1 MSFAVA
7 EKSAQVDALFAS
19 WPGGMAPGVAVVIVQ
34 DGEVLHRGSYGLANL
49 ETGTAISSNTSFRLA
64 SITKQ
69 FTAMA
74 VMMLCERGALEY
86 DDPVSRFL
94 PEFSTQVREITI
106 RHLLWHTSGLQ
117 DYEELFW
124 ESGEIVEDYPRASKQ
139 KQNGFEPASKDALK
153 IMARH
158 GLRFAPG
165 DEWEYVNSGYVALA
179 QIVER
184 VSGKSFSQFLKER
197 IFVPLGMNDSLLYDE
212 ARPEIPGRAISYTV
226 EGEIYREV
234 DYTPLNLIYGQDGI
248 YSTADDMV
256 KWYRALA
263 SDKLVAPSTL
273 KKAFTS
279 GKLNIGAKT
288 GYGFGWFVG
297 TSLGLSKV
305 AHTGSWVGFRTFVVY
320 YPEQKLA
327 ALVLCNFDQFDG
339 AVRSAIACKLAK
351 IYLSD
356 KMSLPV
362 AVNVEPQI
370 LRQYVGEYE
379 LERDCILNV
388 TLEDDAL
395 WVKPSDLF
403 PIKLVPESKVKFFVD
418 EAESDSYFF
427 HKDYEGN
434 IKSLT
439 RHLSLFGYSRDAYG
453 VARKVS

>member
-1 MSFAVA
+1 MSFALA

-19 WPGGMAPGVAVVIVQ
+19 WPGGIAPGAAVVIVQ

-49 ETGTAISSNTSFRLA
+49 ETGNAISTKTPFRLA

-74 VMMLCERGALEY
+74 VMMLRERGELEY

-106 RHLLWHTSGLQ
+106 QHLLWHTSGLQ

-124 ESGEIVEDYPRASKQ
+124 GSGEIDEDYPRSSKQ
-139 KQNGFEPASKDALK
+139 RPDGFEPTSKDALK
-153 IMARH
+153 MVARH

-184 VSGKSFSQFLKER
+184 VSGKSFAQFLKDY
-197 IFVPLGMNDSLLYDE
+197 IFVPLEMNNSLLYDE
-212 ARPEIPGRAISYTV
+212 TQPEIPGCAISYTV
-226 EGEIYREV
+226 EGEMYQDI
-234 DYTPLNLIYGQDGI
+234 DYTPLNQVYGQDGI

-256 KWYRALA
+256 KWYQALT
-263 SDKLVAPSTL
+263 SDKFVAPSTL
-273 KKAFTS
+273 KKAFSS

-288 GYGFGWFVG
+288 GYGFGWFIG
-297 TSLGLSKV
+297 NSLDLLRV
-305 AHTGSWVGFRTFVVY
+305 AHTGSWVGFRTVVVY

-327 ALVLCNFDQFDG
+327 ALVLCNFDQFDDV
-339 AVRSAIACKLAK
+339 ARSAIACKLAK

-356 KMSLPV
+356 KMNLPV
-362 AVNVEPQI
+362 AINVEPQI
-370 LRQYVGEYE
+370 LQRYVGEYE
-379 LERDCILNV
+379 LEPDCILNV
-388 TLEDDAL
+388 MIENDAL
-395 WVKPSDLF
+395 RVKPSNLF
-403 PIKLVPESKVKFFVD
+403 PIKLVPESEAKFFVD
-418 EAESDSYFF
+418 EADGDSYFF
-427 HKDYEGN
+427 HKDDEGN

-439 RHLSLFGYSRDAYG
+439 RHLSLFGYSRDAYST
-453 VARKVS
+453 ARKVS